1 MTIPIENQPNVIC
14 IIPARG
20 GSKGLKLKNLQKVN
34 NQPLLYYPI
43 KSALKSEVCDHI
55 FVSTDNL
62 AISKIAKKLGAN
74 VPFLRKKIFSGDR
87 VSTEDTLRDALL
99 SYEKYVG
106 IKFDICVFLTCTNI
120 FRDFMYIKKAVDLLK
135 KKPKIDSAFVV
146 TKIYKH
152 FWCKKKKKLSK
163 ALPWMN
169 NYHSRQHAPELYLEN
184 TGIACA
190 TRAKFWRRGKRIG
203 KKVFLIKNKFPFSEV
218 DIHSKNDLFLA
229 NKIAELIYKNKKLK
243 KRFV

>member
-1 MTIPIENQPNVIC
+1 MKISKKKQSNVIC

-43 KSALKSEVCDHI
+43 KSALKSQVCDHI
-55 FVSTDNL
+55 FVSTDHL
-62 AISKIAKKLGAN
+62 AIFNTAKKLGAN

-120 FRDFMYIKKAVDLLK
+120 FRDFTYIKKAVDILK

-152 FWCKKKKKLSK
+152 FWCKKKKKLTK
-163 ALPWMN
+163 ALPWMR
-169 NYHSRQHAPELYLEN
+169 NYHSRQNAPELYLEN
-184 TGIACA
+184 TGITCA

-203 KKVFLIKNKFPFSEV
+203 KKVSLIKNNFPFSEV
-218 DIHSKNDLFLA
+218 DIHNKYDLFLA
-229 NKIAELIYKNKKLK
+229 NKIAEFIRKDKKLK

>member
-1 MTIPIENQPNVIC
+1 MKISKKKQPNVIC

-43 KSALKSEVCDHI
+43 KSALKSQVCDHI
-55 FVSTDNL
+55 FVSTDHL
-62 AISKIAKKLGAN
+62 AIFNTAKKLGAN

-120 FRDFMYIKKAVDLLK
+120 FRDFTYIKKAVDILK
-135 KKPKIDSAFVV
+135 TKPKIDSAFVV

-152 FWCKKKKKLSK
+152 FWCKKK
-163 ALPWMN
+163 N
-169 NYHSRQHAPELYLEN
+169 
-184 TGIACA
+184 
-190 TRAKFWRRGKRIG
+190 
-203 KKVFLIKNKFPFSEV
+203 
-218 DIHSKNDLFLA
+218 
-229 NKIAELIYKNKKLK
+229 
-243 KRFV
+243 